1 MNIQKPTRRE
11 VLWAAAL
18 TAGGCGLGFD
28 PAQAQQSLTPTP
40 ACKDADEPTIAQTEG
55 PFFKP
60 QSPQRSDLREQGS
73 RGQPAV
79 LTGVVLTRSC
89 KPVAK
94 ALVELW
100 HADEKGD
107 YDNKGFRYRGHV
119 FTDEAGRF
127 RFRTIVPARYPGRTR
142 HYHVKVQAANQPV
155 LTTQLYFP
163 KEMGNMR
170 DGLFNSALLMKT
182 SEGIDGLT
190 GQFSF
195 VLDMA

>member
-1 MNIQKPTRRE
+1 VTIEKPTRRDF
-11 VLWAAAL
+11 VLTAAL
-18 TAGGCGLGFD
+18 AAGHWGLGVAAGSAQ
-28 PAQAQQSLTPTP
+28 PALQPTP
-40 ACKDADEPTIAQTEG
+40 ACKDGDEPTIAQTEG

-170 DGLFNSALLMKT
+170 DGLFKPALLMKT